1 MTSLVPL
8 VMQSVRDR
16 TIPVKLAAERALLH
30 ILRIQEGSFESY
42 IQDIEPNQ
50 RRSINDY
57 AKRVLV
63 KLLDRD
69 SDDE

>member
-1 MTSLVPL
+1 MTLLVPL

-30 ILRIQEGSFESY
+30 ILRIQEGNFEEL
-42 IQDIEPNQ
+42 IKDIEPNQ